1 MDISLLKR
9 DITYV
14 LLSLKLPEIRMVYL
28 ASDML
33 FAKLIISRAPKS
45 FMDGDY
51 DSYDWIVFSPN
62 TGSL

>member
-14 LLSLKLPEIRMVYL
+14 LLSLKLPEFCMVYL

-33 FAKLIISRAPKS
+33 FAKLIILRAPKS

-51 DSYDWIVFSPN
+51 DSYDWSMLSPN